1 MYEYTYIPVRRLLE
15 VKACFPQSQDSN
27 RLYQDAH
34 HLHQHRHP
42 WFTRDTFYKSCKF
55 GNEAAL
61 LCVIAQLRNLEEKR
75 SSSVLHCNNILR
87 SIFTICFASNT
98 DLTEFWVIY
107 IVRTGF
113 HIIWFDSDANLVVRL
128 ISETVL

>member
-1 MYEYTYIPVRRLLE
+1 MNIPTFPFVDCLKLRL
-15 VKACFPQSQDSN
+15 VFPNLKTVIDFTKTPTIFIN
-27 RLYQDAH
+27 TGV
-34 HLHQHRHP
+34 P
-42 WFTRDTFYKSCKF
+42 WFTRDTFYKSCKL